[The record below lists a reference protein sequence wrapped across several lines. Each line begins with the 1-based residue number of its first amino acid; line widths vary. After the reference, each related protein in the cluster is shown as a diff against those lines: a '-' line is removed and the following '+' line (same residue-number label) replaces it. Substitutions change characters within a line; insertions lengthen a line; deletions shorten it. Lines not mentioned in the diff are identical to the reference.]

1 MVVVRSYEPVRFQDG
16 GVGDMIPPRNTKNGA
31 KASEMK
37 WIEPV
42 FLAAVCAP
50 RLAAV

>member
-1 MVVVRSYEPVRFQDG
+1 VKQVE
-16 GVGDMIPPRNTKNGA
+16 T
-31 KASEMK
+31 
-37 WIEPV
+37 V

>member
-1 MVVVRSYEPVRFQDG
+1 MQDG
-16 GVGDMIPPRNTKNGA
+16 EIEDMIPPRDTKNGA

-37 WIEPV
+37 FTEPV
-42 FLAAVCAP
+42 FLAVVCAP

>member
-1 MVVVRSYEPVRFQDG
+1 MQDG
-16 GVGDMIPPRNTKNGA
+16 GVGDMIPPRDTKNGA

-37 WIEPV
+37 CIEPV
-42 FLAAVCAP
+42 FLAVVCAP